1 MCHNT
6 DTMWHTEN
14 RIPRYKP
21 QTTTKSIPKFSAL
34 RLKRSSQDTGYGE
47 RMHAKLKALILVLG
61 LLQVVG
67 TVKTK
72 ATHFSTVPTTN
83 SRHSKKNL
91 KLQTVPPPFCGNVNS
106 TCLITPN
113 NRWKQLSSIN
123 LSYFDVSSS
132 PNYVT
137 LSLYS
142 SIGRGLPIGHSI
154 HFNYHQKYHRS
165 EETTHA
171 PQSRH
176 NGSND
181 IFCNRMQI
189 RPVLVLYIQILDS
202 QYKTNPT

>member
-1 MCHNT
+1 M
-6 DTMWHTEN
+6 M
-14 RIPRYKP
+14 
-21 QTTTKSIPKFSAL
+21 Q
-34 RLKRSSQDTGYGE
+34 
-47 RMHAKLKALILVLG
+47 ILVSHIVPQ
-61 LLQVVG
+61 LLHMCNISG
-67 TVKTK
+67 FLIDKT
-72 ATHFSTVPTTN
+72 
-83 SRHSKKNL
+83 KNL

-189 RPVLVLYIQILDS
+189 RPVLVLYIYKFWILNIKLIRRSHLCATIATQYNFS
-202 QYKTNPT
+202 Q